1 MKFLLPLDGLQLK
14 DSDHGLFRRHAF
26 ILFNVD
32 GKCIYRVNSILFVIL
47 LFLLVFFSQYSA
59 EK

>member
-1 MKFLLPLDGLQLK
+1 MKFLLPLDGLQLR

-32 GKCIYRVNSILFVIL
+32 GKCIYRVNCILFIIL
-47 LFLLVFFSQYSA
+47 CDFFFFVNIS
-59 EK
+59 